1 MQISPTSFT
10 VVGSR
15 DTATDPIFDPIM
27 VTTADLNQNMGA
39 DGAIQTNWAKLP
51 DLRSNYVMI
60 QGATVLSR
68 SVGDRPDYN
77 VTTDN
82 GTTSIAGYDTSLRYR
97 NDREGSYPS
106 SFNVRTSDFSPPPSG
121 ARVNL
126 SGYLSM
132 PGRTSSDP
140 NSLGVPNGYVIAI
153 SPMADSDLVITES
166 PPAVANISRPAT
178 IPGLGGSSAITADVT
193 ADPTRSI
200 TSVGLVYFTTS
211 DPTEITIPST
221 GETGGVYSLEIPA
234 ALHGDFITYWVSATD
249 NTSATTAS
257 SSATLRS
264 LDGGITSI
272 AHIQETSTGGVG
284 GSPFFDMDVDMNIT
298 ATVQYSQPD
307 TRHVTL
313 QDDAS
318 GAAWSGIVI
327 RFPDDASGLKVL
339 NAGDVINI
347 THAKIYENYGMTY
360 LQDDDIV
367 FTVVSTGG
375 STSAPRVLSSAVI
388 ADRDLAE
395 AYESVLVEINDPVI
409 MSTTPDSGPYGE
421 FTISSDGTSDNAI
434 RVDDEHSGVSYSG
447 GDPGTV
453 FAVGER
459 LDFVRGVVWYT
470 YSNFKL
476 EPGSFDDI
484 GMVINTANEEDGL
497 PASFALDQNY
507 PNPFNPSTQIS
518 YSIATSGQV
527 LLEVFDVLGRQVATL
542 VNTNQSVGTH
552 TVTFDATDLSSG
564 LYVYRLTSGSK
575 LQTKKM
581 LLMK

>member
-1 MQISPTSFT
+1 
-10 VVGSR
+10 
-15 DTATDPIFDPIM
+15 
-27 VTTADLNQNMGA
+27 
-39 DGAIQTNWAKLP
+39 
-51 DLRSNYVMI
+51 
-60 QGATVLSR
+60 
-68 SVGDRPDYN
+68 
-77 VTTDN
+77 
-82 GTTSIAGYDTSLRYR
+82 
-97 NDREGSYPS
+97 
-106 SFNVRTSDFSPPPSG
+106 
-121 ARVNL
+121 
-126 SGYLSM
+126 
-132 PGRTSSDP
+132 
-140 NSLGVPNGYVIAI
+140 
-153 SPMADSDLVITES
+153 
-166 PPAVANISRPAT
+166 
-178 IPGLGGSSAITADVT
+178 
-193 ADPTRSI
+193 
-200 TSVGLVYFTTS
+200 
-211 DPTEITIPST
+211 
-221 GETGGVYSLEIPA
+221 
-234 ALHGDFITYWVSATD
+234 
-249 NTSATTAS
+249 
-257 SSATLRS
+257 
-264 LDGGITSI
+264 
-272 AHIQETSTGGVG
+272 
-284 GSPFFDMDVDMNIT
+284 
-298 ATVQYSQPD
+298 
-307 TRHVTL
+307 
-313 QDDAS
+313 
-318 GAAWSGIVI
+318 
-327 RFPDDASGLKVL
+327 
-339 NAGDVINI
+339 VINI

-375 STSAPRVLSSAVI
+375 STIAPRVLSSAVI